1 MMACITFN
9 QRNPT
14 MPEHISSHFNQ
25 ELEDVRTDVMRMGG
39 LVEHQLQTL
48 LKALA
53 SADALN
59 LTAVIDGDSAIN
71 KLEVAIDDACQTI
84 IARRQPAAGDLR
96 FVLTVTRIIVDLER
110 MGDEL
115 KKTALLAHELCSH
128 NKVNATQLYDTHRLA
143 EMTVPMIRRALDAF
157 ARLDSG
163 AVIELNEAD
172 RKLDTDYRNQS
183 RMLATYMMEEP
194 RNISAF
200 IDIMMMN
207 KAIERIGDHAKN
219 ISEHVVYLV
228 RGIDIRHQPLERI
241 EENLKG

>member
-1 MMACITFN
+1 
-9 QRNPT
+9 

-115 KKTALLAHELCSH
+115 KKTALPAHELCSH

-228 RGIDIRHQPLERI
+228 RGIDIRHQPLEQI